1 MKNIVVKI
9 EKYLQEDKASKGEL
23 EYFYFH
29 QSRYE
34 YLLKLL
40 VGFNKEAKIL
50 DIGSA
55 YLHLLMGLKELGF
68 NKLYGADKGGL
79 GVSTKRSKDFNIK
92 INKID
97 LVEKVFFDDNFFD
110 IIIFTEVLEHLNFYP
125 GPMFKEFNRILRPGG
140 KFILTTPNLTRLNN
154 RIKFLIG
161 KSIHPNIHYDYSI
174 SPHIR
179 EYTASELKY
188 LTEQAGMQVEK
199 IIYVDFHYPSDLK
212 FVLLTNRLL
221 GWILPWLRGNI
232 VLIGE
237 KRRCLYLE

>member
-9 EKYLQEDKASKGEL
+9 EKYLQENKVSKGEL

-40 VGFNKEAKIL
+40 VGFSKEAKIL

-68 NKLYGADKGGL
+68 NQLYGADKGGL
-79 GVSTKRSKDFNIK
+79 GVPTKRSEDFNIEMK
-92 INKID
+92 QID
-97 LVEKVFFDDNFFD
+97 LAEKIPFDDNFFD

-125 GPMFKEFNRILRPGG
+125 GPMFKEFSRILKLGG

-154 RIKFLIG
+154 KIKFLIG
-161 KSIHPNIHYDYSI
+161 KSIHPDIRYDYSI

-179 EYTASELKY
+179 EYTASELRY

-199 IIYVDFHYPSDLK
+199 IIYADFCYPNTLK
-212 FVLLTNRLL
+212 FIWLANKLF
-221 GWILPWLRGNI
+221 GWLIPSSKGNI

-237 KRRCLYLE
+237 KMI